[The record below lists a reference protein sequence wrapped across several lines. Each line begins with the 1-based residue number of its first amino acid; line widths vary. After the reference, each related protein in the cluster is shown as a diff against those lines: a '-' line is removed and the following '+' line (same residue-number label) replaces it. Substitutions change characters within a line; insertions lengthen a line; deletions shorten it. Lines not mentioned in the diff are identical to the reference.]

1 MIYNQV
7 TQKLHA
13 DEIILSALREDIPWE
28 DVSAN
33 AVMPEGKRGKAELIC
48 KQDGVIAG
56 LPVFSRTFELLDEGA
71 EVKCFVKEIGRAHV

>member
-33 AVMPEGKRGKAELIC
+33 AVMPEGKRGKAELI
-48 KQDGVIAG
+48 
-56 LPVFSRTFELLDEGA
+56 
-71 EVKCFVKEIGRAHV
+71 